1 MSRLLLVI
9 LATAAAGGC
18 ARDPLDTPCPAAHPG
33 DLAVSEIRGRQ
44 SSSSDAFG
52 QWIEI
57 YNTTG
62 AAIRLTGLAV
72 ELTTLTLSDVTRF
85 EVHDEAAQ
93 IAPASYFVL
102 GRFTA
107 STKPAYVDYPF
118 GDTFSGDLPAGAGL
132 DLVACGTV
140 VDHIVYRALP
150 FTGTWGFD
158 GARTPDAAANDTESL
173 WCVDSTPNGTPRTGN
188 KACAH

>member
-1 MSRLLLVI
+1 MNSLVLVI
-9 LATAAAGGC
+9 LVTCAAC
-18 ARDPLDTPCPAAHPG
+18 ARDPLDTPCPVARSG

-44 SSSSDAFG
+44 SSSSDQFG

-57 YNTTG
+57 YNTTS
-62 AAIRLTGLAV
+62 APIRLAGLAV
-72 ELTTLTLSDVTRF
+72 ELTTLTLSEVKRF

-93 IAPASYFVL
+93 VAPASYFVL
-102 GRFTA
+102 GRFKA
-107 STKPAYVDYPF
+107 STKPGYVDYPY
-118 GDTFSGDLPAGAGL
+118 GDVFSDDLPAGAGL

-158 GARTPDAAANDTESL
+158 GARAPDAAANDTETS
-173 WCVDSTPNGTPRTGN
+173 WCADTTPNGTPQQRN
-188 KACAH
+188 HACAH